1 MKLATRSLSLPVLT
15 PLAALNGQRSYVTLS
30 GFTPCPLRALDVNN
44 SLLMKNQ
51 SPMQSLDLSA
61 IAHQAMI
68 DAGFVPDLPHSVLA
82 ELQALESKP
91 PPAVDGSSARD
102 LRSLPWSSI
111 DDRKSRDLDQVEYAE
126 RLANG
131 DMRVQVGIADVDALV
146 QKGSAID
153 AHAAENGTS
162 VYSGVRTYPM
172 LPEQLSTDMTSLV
185 GGADRSSIVTEM
197 IVTPDG
203 TVKSTDVYAALL
215 HNYAKLSYEG
225 VGDWLDNSGPV
236 PPEVA
241 NAPKMDAQIRLQL
254 EVAQHLREL
263 RREHG
268 ALELETIQASPVIDD
283 NGQVTELSVIERNS
297 ARDLIEN
304 FMIAAN
310 VAMAGFL
317 TARGALSLRRV
328 VRTPEHWPRIVEIA
342 NELGEQLPAQPD
354 SRALADFLARRKA
367 ADPQHF
373 PDLSLSIIKLLGPGE
388 YIVQQPGTSGEQSI
402 HFGLAVHDYT
412 HSTAPN
418 RRYADLVSQRL
429 VKGVL
434 RKGAGPYTE
443 AELTAIAAH
452 CTEREDA
459 ARKVERKMRK
469 VGAAVLMQKRIGEV
483 FDAIV
488 TGVTPKGTFA
498 RLITPPVDGRIMRGE
513 QGLRVGEK
521 IGVKLLDTN
530 PQRGFIDFGRVGER

>member
-1 MKLATRSLSLPVLT
+1 
-15 PLAALNGQRSYVTLS
+15 
-30 GFTPCPLRALDVNN
+30 
-44 SLLMKNQ
+44 MKNQ
-51 SPMQSLDLSA
+51 LHRDSINLPA

-68 DAGFVPDLPHSVLA
+68 DAGFVPDVPDSVLA
-82 ELQALESKP
+82 ELQSLASKP
-91 PPAVDGSSARD
+91 PPAVADSGTRD
-102 LRSLPWSSI
+102 LRSLLWSSI

-126 RLANG
+126 RLPSG
-131 DMRVQVGIADVDALV
+131 DICVRVGIANVDALV

-162 VYSGVRTYPM
+162 VYTGVRTFPM

-185 GGADRSSIVTEM
+185 GGADRPSIVTEV
-197 IVTPDG
+197 IIAPDG
-203 TVKSTDVYAALL
+203 TVKSTDVYPALL
-215 HNYAKLSYEG
+215 HNYAKLSYEA
-225 VGDWLDNSGPV
+225 VGAWLDNAGPMPTEIASV
-236 PPEVA
+236 
-241 NAPKMDAQIRLQL
+241 PKMDAQIRLQF
-254 EVAQHLREL
+254 EAAEHLRDL
-263 RREHG
+263 RKEHG
-268 ALELETIQASPVIDD
+268 ALELETIEASPVI
-283 NGQVTELSVIERNS
+283 NNLGQVTELSVVERNS

-310 VAMAGFL
+310 VAMAQFL
-317 TARGALSLRRV
+317 TAQGALSLRRV
-328 VRTPEHWPRIVEIA
+328 VRTPEHWDRIVEIA
-342 NELGEQLPAQPD
+342 HELHEQLPAQPD
-354 SRALADFLARRKA
+354 SRALADFLARRKT

-388 YIVQQPGTSGEQSI
+388 YTVQKPGASGEESI

-429 VKGVL
+429 VKAVL
-434 RKGAGPYTE
+434 GKRAGPYTE

-469 VGAAVLMQKRIGEV
+469 VGAAVLMQDRIGEV

-488 TGVTPKGTFA
+488 TGVSPKGTYA
-498 RLITPPVDGRIMRGE
+498 RLIKPPVDGRIMRGE

-521 IGVKLLDTN
+521 ISVKLLDAD
-530 PQRGFIDFGRVGER
+530 PQRGFIDFGARH

>member
-1 MKLATRSLSLPVLT
+1 
-15 PLAALNGQRSYVTLS
+15 
-30 GFTPCPLRALDVNN
+30 
-44 SLLMKNQ
+44 MKNQ
-51 SPMQSLDLSA
+51 SRMDSFDLSA

-68 DAGFVPDLPHSVLA
+68 DAGFVPDVPDSVLA
-82 ELQALESKP
+82 ELQSIVSKP
-91 PPAVDGSSARD
+91 PPAVEDYPSRD
-102 LRSLPWSSI
+102 LRAMLWSSI
-111 DDRKSRDLDQVEYAE
+111 DDHKSRDLDQVEYAE
-126 RLANG
+126 RLPNG
-131 DMRVQVGIADVDALV
+131 DICVRVGIANVDALV
-146 QKGSAID
+146 EKGSAID

-162 VYSGVRTYPM
+162 VYTGVRTFPM

-185 GGADRSSIVTEM
+185 GGADRSSTVTEV
-197 IVTPDG
+197 IVAPDG
-203 TVKSTDVYAALL
+203 TVKSTDVYPAML
-215 HNYAKLSYEG
+215 HNYAKLSYES
-225 VGDWLDNSGPV
+225 VGAWLDNTGPI

-241 NAPKMDAQIRLQL
+241 SVPKMDAQIRLQF
-254 EVAQHLREL
+254 EAAEHLREL

-268 ALELETIQASPVIDD
+268 ALELETVEASPVINN
-283 NGQVTELSVIERNS
+283 NGQVSELSVAERNS

-304 FMIAAN
+304 FMIASN
-310 VAMAGFL
+310 VAMAQFL
-317 TARGALSLRRV
+317 AAKGALSLRRV

-342 NELGEQLPAQPD
+342 SELGEQLPAQPD
-354 SRALADFLARRKA
+354 SRALADFLARRQT

-388 YIVQQPGTSGEQSI
+388 YTVQRPGTSAGQSI

-429 VKGVL
+429 VKAVL
-434 RKGAGPYTE
+434 GKSTGPYTE

-469 VGAAVLMQKRIGEV
+469 VGAAVLMKNRIGEV

-488 TGVTPKGTFA
+488 TGVSSKGTYA
-498 RLITPPVDGRIMRGE
+498 RLIKPPVDGRIMRGE

-521 IGVKLLDTN
+521 ISVKLLDAD
-530 PQRGFIDFGRVGER
+530 PRRGFIDFGARH

>member
-1 MKLATRSLSLPVLT
+1 
-15 PLAALNGQRSYVTLS
+15 
-30 GFTPCPLRALDVNN
+30 
-44 SLLMKNQ
+44 
-51 SPMQSLDLSA
+51 
-61 IAHQAMI
+61 
-68 DAGFVPDLPHSVLA
+68 VPDTPPSVLA
-82 ELQALESKP
+82 ELRSLESQPKT
-91 PPAVDGSSARD
+91 AVADSSTRD
-102 LRSLPWSSI
+102 LRSLLWSSI

-126 RLANG
+126 RLPNG
-131 DMRVQVGIADVDALV
+131 DICVRVGIANVDALV

-153 AHAAENGTS
+153 AHAAANGTS
-162 VYSGVRTYPM
+162 VYTGVRTFPM

-197 IVTPDG
+197 IVASDG
-203 TVKSTDVYAALL
+203 TVKSSDVYSALL
-215 HNYAKLSYEG
+215 HNYAKLSYEA
-225 VGDWLDNSGPV
+225 VGAWLDDKGPI

-241 NAPKMDAQIRLQL
+241 GVPKMDTQIRLQF
-254 EVAQHLREL
+254 EAAQNLRQL

-268 ALELETIQASPVIDD
+268 ALELETIQASPVMNN
-283 NGQVTELSVIERNS
+283 NGQVTELSVVEQNS

-310 VAMAGFL
+310 VAMAQFL
-317 TARGALSLRRV
+317 TAKGALSLRRV

-342 NELGEQLPAQPD
+342 RELGEQLPAQPD
-354 SRALADFLARRKA
+354 SRALADFLAQRRT
-367 ADPQHF
+367 ADPEHF

-388 YIVQQPGTSGEQSI
+388 YTVQTPGTSGEQSI

-429 VKGVL
+429 VKAVL
-434 RKGAGPYTE
+434 GKGAGPYTE

-488 TGVTPKGTFA
+488 TGATPKGIFA
-498 RLITPPVDGRIMRGE
+498 RIIKPPVDGRIMRGE

-521 IGVKLLDTN
+521 ISVKLLDTN
-530 PQRGFIDFGRVGER
+530 PQRGFIDFGRVSP

>member
-1 MKLATRSLSLPVLT
+1 MTRNHFGSGSVDLTAIARRTMIENGFEPDIPRSVLDE
-15 PLAALNGQRSYVTLS
+15 L
-30 GFTPCPLRALDVNN
+30 
-44 SLLMKNQ
+44 
-51 SPMQSLDLSA
+51 QSL
-61 IAHQAMI
+61 QVKP
-68 DAGFVPDLPHSVLA
+68 GP
-82 ELQALESKP
+82 EALK
-91 PPAVDGSSARD
+91 SSTQD
-102 LRSLPWSSI
+102 LRSLLWSSI

-126 RLANG
+126 KLPSG
-131 DMRVQVGIADVDALV
+131 DVRVLVGIADVDASV
-146 QKGSAID
+146 RKGSAID
-153 AHAAENGTS
+153 EHAAANCTS
-162 VYSGVRTYPM
+162 IYTGVKTFPM
-172 LPEQLSTDMTSLV
+172 LPEELSTDKTSLR
-185 GGADRSSIVTEM
+185 GGADRSSVVSEM
-197 IVTPDG
+197 IVASDG
-203 TVKSTDVYAALL
+203 TVKSSNVFPALV
-215 HNYAKLSYEG
+215 HNYAKLSYEA
-225 VGDWLDNSGPV
+225 VGAWLDHQGAM

-241 NAPKMDAQIRLQL
+241 SVPGMDAQIRLQF
-254 EVAQHLREL
+254 EAAQHLRQL

-268 ALELETIQASPVIDD
+268 ALELETVEASPVINN
-283 NGQVTELSVIERNS
+283 NGQVTELSVAERNS

-310 VAMAGFL
+310 VAMAQFL
-317 TARGALSLRRV
+317 TAKRALSLRRV

-342 NELGEQLPAQPD
+342 HELREQLPVEPD
-354 SRALADFLARRKA
+354 SRALADFLARRRT
-367 ADPQHF
+367 ADPEHF

-388 YIVQQPGTSGEQSI
+388 YTVQTPGTSGEQSI

-429 VKGVL
+429 VKAVL
-434 RKGAGPYTE
+434 QKGEGPYTE

-488 TGVTPKGTFA
+488 TGVSPKGTFA
-498 RLITPPVDGRIMRGE
+498 RLIRPPVDGRIMRGE

-521 IGVKLLDTN
+521 TSVKLLGTN
-530 PQRGFIDFGRVGER
+530 PQRGFIDFGRAGDR

>member
-1 MKLATRSLSLPVLT
+1 MKH
-15 PLAALNGQRSYVTLS
+15 
-30 GFTPCPLRALDVNN
+30 
-44 SLLMKNQ
+44 Q
-51 SPMQSLDLSA
+51 SRIDSLDLSA

-68 DAGFVPDLPHSVLA
+68 EAGFVPDVPPSVLA
-82 ELQALESKP
+82 ELGSLESHRQ
-91 PPAVDGSSARD
+91 AVVAGSSARD
-102 LRSLPWSSI
+102 LRSLLWSSI

-126 RLANG
+126 RLPNG
-131 DMRVQVGIADVDALV
+131 DIRVQVGIADVDALV

-153 AHAAENGTS
+153 ADAGENGTS
-162 VYSGVRTYPM
+162 VYTGIRTFPM

-197 IVTPDG
+197 IVAPDG
-203 TVKSTDVYAALL
+203 TVKSTDVYPALL
-215 HNYAKLSYEG
+215 HNYAKLSYEA
-225 VGDWLDNSGPV
+225 VGAWLDNTGPI

-241 NAPKMDAQIRLQL
+241 SVPKMDAQIRLQL
-254 EVAQHLREL
+254 EAAQHLREL

-268 ALELETIQASPVIDD
+268 ALELETVEASPVIDN
-283 NGQVTELSVIERNS
+283 NGQVTELSIAERNS

-310 VAMAGFL
+310 VAMAQFL
-317 TARGALSLRRV
+317 TAKRALSLRRV
-328 VRTPEHWPRIVEIA
+328 VRTPEHWPRIVEVA
-342 NELGEQLPAQPD
+342 HELGEQLPVEPD
-354 SRALADFLARRKA
+354 SRALADFLARRRT
-367 ADPQHF
+367 ADPEHF

-388 YIVQQPGTSGEQSI
+388 YTVQTPGTSGEQSI

-429 VKGVL
+429 VKAVL
-434 RKGAGPYTE
+434 RKGAAPYTD

-469 VGAAVLMQKRIGEV
+469 VGAAVLMQERIGEV

-488 TGVTPKGTFA
+488 TGVSPKGTFA
-498 RLITPPVDGRIMRGE
+498 RLIKPPVDGRIMRGE

-521 IGVKLLDTN
+521 TSVKLLDTN
-530 PQRGFIDFGRVGER
+530 PQRGFIDFGRVGDR